1 MTADAAREP
10 RGTLVSMAAQ
20 TGQGWKR
27 VAIQIGIGAGAVAGV
42 GLVAFGVYKA
52 SQRLQADRVEPW
64 MLDWSAD
71 LKGAI
76 EAAKAGSRT
85 A

>member
-1 MTADAAREP
+1 
-10 RGTLVSMAAQ
+10 MAAQ

-52 SQRLQADRVEPW
+52 SQRDRVEPW
-64 MLDWSAD
+64 MLDWSSN